1 MAAEVREAVVVRA
14 RSDGLVRDAERRVRA
29 LVCGLFFRLA
39 GERAREEQRLK
50 GLRKK
55 GKKAKLKRKRSA
67 GRKAKRG
74 KAREREVADFWRSV
88 SRVDV
93 PDYTGSYFDLSPWC
107 SAVIV
112 PCYSGAQ
119 RWVEGNRA
127 GGDVRVGERKVAPT
141 YFTRQQR
148 LSALADAA
156 GIDASVMV
164 SAGLRAG
171 KRRRVEDGRD
181 DTGVT

>member
-1 MAAEVREAVVVRA
+1 MAAQVRGAVEVRA
-14 RSDGLVRDAERRVRA
+14 RSDGLVRDVERRVRA

-55 GKKAKLKRKRSA
+55 GKKGKLKRKRPP

-74 KAREREVADFWRSV
+74 KAREREVDDFWRSV
-88 SRVDV
+88 SHADV

-107 SAVIV
+107 SAIV
-112 PCYSGAQ
+112 VPSYSEGRQWVAGSQTGAD
-119 RWVEGNRA
+119 G
-127 GGDVRVGERKVAPT
+127 RVGARRVAPT

-148 LSALADAA
+148 LGALADAA
-156 GIDASVMV
+156 GIDAGVMV

-171 KRRRVEDGRD
+171 KRRRVEEGRD
-181 DTGVT
+181 DSGVT